1 MQGNTTLLGDFS
13 TANYENP
20 EVFIIG
26 SCEELSLVTPNPL
39 LGVANDPHDTSY
51 TFTVKPDAKSGQR
64 GDITIASNILASTY
78 TETTAVKMFS
88 DYSGN
93 VCYLA
98 QYASGTIEATGTVT
112 LTSTVP
118 EPSAFGLLAGAFA
131 LALCAASRRRRRK
144 S

>member
-13 TANYENP
+13 TAKFENP
-20 EVFIIG
+20 EVVIIG
-26 SCEELSLVTPNPL
+26 SCEELSLVAPNPL

-51 TFTVKPDAKSGQR
+51 TFMVDAKSGQR

-112 LTSTVP
+112 LTSTVS
-118 EPSAFGLLAGAFA
+118 EPSAFGLLAGASA